1 MSTWRAR
8 IGKVSPSRGDNYV
21 YEFYEI
27 IPKNILLTQV
37 ATAVKSLTKDDF
49 AQAYARYEE
58 AALTLVKEG
67 VEILIFGGGPVFV
80 SQGAGSEE
88 ALRSRLEKATSLPVI
103 TEISAAAA
111 AAEALGIKKLAL
123 ISPYLPPL
131 NGLLAA
137 YFREKGFQVPVI
149 RGMGIEKNIEI
160 GKLPEDA
167 AYNLT
172 MSAFREAEEVD
183 GYYLTCSRWR
193 TAGSID
199 RLEKETKKPIITSVQ
214 ATVWAALKGLSIDD
228 RISGYGTLFNR
239 RA

>member
-27 IPKNILLTQV
+27 IPRNILLTQM
-37 ATAVKSLTKDDF
+37 ATSVKSLTKDDF
-49 AQAYARYEE
+49 AQAYAKYEE

-88 ALRSRLEKATSLPVI
+88 ALRSRLEKATALPVI

-111 AAEALGIKKLAL
+111 AAEALGIRKLAL

-172 MSAFREAEEVD
+172 MNTFREAEEVD

-199 RLEKETKKPIITSVQ
+199 RLEKETKKPVITSVQ
-214 ATVWAALKGLSIDD
+214 STVWAALKKLGIDD
-228 RISGYGTLFNR
+228 KIKGYGALFNR
-239 RA
+239 

>member
-1 MSTWRAR
+1 MSAWRAR

-58 AALTLVKEG
+58 AALTLVQEG
-67 VEILIFGGGPVFV
+67 VEVLIFGGGPVFA

-111 AAEALGIKKLAL
+111 AAEALGIRSLAL

-137 YFREKGFQVPVI
+137 YIREKGFEVPVI
-149 RGMGIEKNIEI
+149 RGMGIERNIEI
-160 GKLPEDA
+160 GRLPEDA

-199 RLEKETKKPIITSVQ
+199 RLEMETKKPVITSVQ
-214 ATVWAALKGLSIDD
+214 ATVWAALKELGIDD